1 MTEIHKRAAEAI
13 KMAIQMEK
21 DGRAFYEEAAR
32 KTTSKLGKE
41 IFESLAK
48 DEIKHLHTFQKM
60 FEAMTGEG
68 DWKAEVDKYTSQ
80 VRKAPIFQDSAEKA
94 GEADPNDVE
103 AIRLA
108 MDKERGGIEYYGKLA
123 EETGDDLA
131 RELFTRIKDEEV
143 YHYDLLQLQYDSL
156 TGAGVW
162 YDMSEFQMDG
172 MY

>member
-48 DEIKHLHTFQKM
+48 EEIKHLHTFQKM
-60 FEAMTGEG
+60 FEEITKSG
-68 DWKAEVDKYTSQ
+68 DWKGEIEKYSSK
-80 VRKAPIFQDSAEKA
+80 VRKAPLFQDNPEKV
-94 GEADPNDVE
+94 GDADPNDVE

-108 MDKERGGIEYYGKLA
+108 MDKERAGINYYTKLA
-123 EETGDDLA
+123 EETSDDLA
-131 RELFTRIKDEEV
+131 RDLFNRIKIEEV

-156 TGAGVW
+156 TRAGVW
-162 YDMSEFQMDG
+162 FNMSEFQMDG